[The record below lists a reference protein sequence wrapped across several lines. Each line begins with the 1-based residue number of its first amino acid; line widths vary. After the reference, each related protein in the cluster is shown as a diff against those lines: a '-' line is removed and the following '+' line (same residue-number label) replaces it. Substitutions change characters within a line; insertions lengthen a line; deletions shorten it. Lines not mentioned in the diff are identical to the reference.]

1 METTFAQQLA
11 AVRAELKKVSDKASS
26 LPMVMR
32 AKEGYDDQIAAL
44 KAQEKELI
52 AKAKREEIHG
62 AKDKALEDLYQTEEE
77 ERAKTMKTLKT
88 VGIISGGLL
97 LVVATIVVIKKMRK
111 K

>member
-11 AVRAELKKVSDKASS
+11 AVRAELKKVADKASS

-52 AKAKREEIHG
+52 AKAKREEIYG